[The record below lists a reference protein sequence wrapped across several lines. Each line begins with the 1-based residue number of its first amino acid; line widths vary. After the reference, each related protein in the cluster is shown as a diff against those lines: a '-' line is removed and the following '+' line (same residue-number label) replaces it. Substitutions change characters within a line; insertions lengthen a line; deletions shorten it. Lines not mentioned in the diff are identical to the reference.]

1 MTLLA
6 LAHLYRVALVKLHLS
21 REVAGASTR
30 EVAEEVERNSSKER
44 RVLVGDRV
52 VAEDSM
58 SSARKR
64 KETAVTRY

>member
-6 LAHLYRVALVKLHLS
+6 LAHLYRVALVELHLS

-30 EVAEEVERNSSKER
+30 VAEEVERNSSKER
-44 RVLVGDRV
+44 RVSVGDRV
-52 VAEDSM
+52 VPEDSM